1 MIHTVIEDKNSNF
14 TWLDVINPSNEEF
27 AQLSSALQIPIYLL
41 ESSLRPENLPKHDF
55 FEKFDFIIL
64 RAHDENAAEDADTV
78 RELTNKVIFFV
89 APHFLLTVHR
99 GDYSFMKSLREKWIV
114 TFSQSNCGH
123 NEVLWDIFKIVIDTF
138 EDPIQKSFTLLEDF
152 EKRIF
157 HNQITTEI
165 VQDLYLLKRNASVYK
180 RILFLSNELLTHFEA
195 TPESSK
201 WIIDDLRDDTERLA
215 FLSDQ
220 LQDSVTNLLHLH
232 LSLSSNRT
240 NEVMRVLTIFSVF
253 FLPLT
258 FIVGIY
264 GMNFKYMPELES
276 YAGYPLVWV
285 AMIVITIVIFIWFK
299 RKGWLNFK

>member
-1 MIHTVIEDKNSNF
+1 MINTVIEDKTMNF
-14 TWLDVINPSNEEF
+14 TWLDVINPDNEEF
-27 AQLSSALQIPIYLL
+27 GQLSSSLQIPIYLL
-41 ESSLRPENLPKHDF
+41 ESSLKPENLPKHDF
-55 FEKFDFIIL
+55 FEKFDFIVL

-99 GDYSFMKSLREKWIV
+99 QDYSFMISLREKWMV
-114 TFSQSNCGH
+114 TFNQSSSGQ
-123 NEVLWDIFKIVIDTF
+123 NEILWDIFKTIIDTF
-138 EDPIQKSFTLLEDF
+138 EAPIHRSFTLLEDF

-157 HNQITTEI
+157 HNMITTEI

-180 RILFLSNELLTHFEA
+180 RTLYLSNEVLSHYEIA
-195 TPESSK
+195 PESSK
-201 WIIDDLRDDTERLA
+201 WIIDDLRDDAERLA

-240 NEVMRVLTIFSVF
+240 NEVMRILTIFSVF

-285 AMIVITIVIFIWFK
+285 AMITITTVIFLWFK
-299 RKGWLNFK
+299 RKGWLKFK